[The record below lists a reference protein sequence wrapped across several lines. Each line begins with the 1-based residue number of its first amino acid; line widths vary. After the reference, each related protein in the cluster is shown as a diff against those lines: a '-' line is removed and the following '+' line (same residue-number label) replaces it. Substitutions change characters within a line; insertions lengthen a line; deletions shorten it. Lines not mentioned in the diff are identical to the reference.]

1 MKGGIKSHFC
11 GGIGEVEPETSH
23 QSGVRQSILKPNELA
38 RTKKL
43 AAINEPKGE
52 HLEDIVRQMSLA
64 STSEIDR
71 LIRDLEDLRG
81 KLVKDGNRIET
92 EIVEYASLSRSAAQL
107 EIVSDSLAQVGKGSG
122 APRNN
127 VAKQAARLAP
137 EDANICG
144 AHLAVN
150 IMGIGNLE

>member
-1 MKGGIKSHFC
+1 M
-11 GGIGEVEPETSH
+11 
-23 QSGVRQSILKPNELA
+23 SILKPNELA

-81 KLVKDGNRIET
+81 KLEMDRNRIET

-107 EIVSDSLAQVGKGSG
+107 TKIVSDSLTQVEKGSD

-137 EDANICG
+137 EDANFCG